1 MNAQDRVFREWMKA
15 HLGLLVHVA
24 RAFAD
29 PADQNDL
36 LQELMLAVWKAVP
49 AFRSESS
56 PVTFIH
62 RVAHNR
68 ALTWRRRENWLF
80 RRARQGQADLALL
93 SGDGSD
99 PAGQGRVDRL
109 YAAIRTLPS
118 VDRSLMLLSL
128 ENVSYAEMAALHGIS
143 VTNVGVR
150 LSRARHRVTTLLR
163 EEPGHE

>member
-1 MNAQDRVFREWMKA
+1 MNAQDKVFREWMKA
-15 HLGLLVHVA
+15 HVGLLVHVA

-49 AFRSESS
+49 AFRAESS

-80 RRARQGQADLALL
+80 RRARQGQADLALF
-93 SGDGSD
+93 SGNGAD
-99 PAGQGRVDRL
+99 PGGQERVDRL
-109 YAAIRTLPS
+109 YAAIRTLSS

-128 ENVSYAEMAALHGIS
+128 ENVSYGEMAAMHGIS
-143 VTNVGVR
+143 TTNVGVR
-150 LSRARHRVTTLLR
+150 LSRARQRVTTLLR